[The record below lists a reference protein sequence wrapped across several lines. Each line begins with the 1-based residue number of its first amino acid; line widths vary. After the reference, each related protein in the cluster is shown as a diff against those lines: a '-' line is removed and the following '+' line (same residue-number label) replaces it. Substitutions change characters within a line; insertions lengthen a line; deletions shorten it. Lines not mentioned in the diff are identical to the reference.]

1 MSNITINSKGEI
13 SYINIVDSQRTY
25 TYCRFPTLQIS
36 EHLRNIRKG
45 HYSKYM
51 ANKRKIQNSKIY

>member
-13 SYINIVDSQRTY
+13 SYINIVDSPRTY
-25 TYCRFPTLQIS
+25 TLQIS

-51 ANKRKIQNSKIY
+51 ANKRKIQDSKIY